1 MTDYRI
7 SPDFD
12 GKLPELKQPIL
23 VAMMTGWIDASAA
36 AAAAMEALIT
46 ETNAIPLIEFDGDT
60 FVDYRARRPLMQ
72 LRDGVITKLDW
83 SAPRIMVGHDANNEA
98 VLPSMLTRYDG
109 TVRATE

>member
-60 FVDYRARRPLMQ
+60 FVDYRAR
-72 LRDGVITKLDW
+72 
-83 SAPRIMVGHDANNEA
+83 
-98 VLPSMLTRYDG
+98 
-109 TVRATE
+109 

>member
-46 ETNAIPLIEFDGDT
+46 ETNAIPLI
-60 FVDYRARRPLMQ
+60 
-72 LRDGVITKLDW
+72 
-83 SAPRIMVGHDANNEA
+83 
-98 VLPSMLTRYDG
+98 
-109 TVRATE
+109 